1 MKHHANVNVNLVVES
16 VMQITNRIMINV
28 DMGVKE
34 IIYVILLHAVVKIVI
49 I

>member
-1 MKHHANVNVNLVVES
+1 MKHRANVNVNLVVES
-16 VMQITNRIMINV
+16 VMQITNGIMINV